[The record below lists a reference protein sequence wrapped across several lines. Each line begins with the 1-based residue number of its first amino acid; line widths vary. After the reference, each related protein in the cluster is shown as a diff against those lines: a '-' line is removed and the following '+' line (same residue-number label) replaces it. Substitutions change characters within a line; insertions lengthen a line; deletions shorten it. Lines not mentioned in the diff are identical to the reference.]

1 MKHILR
7 LGALAA
13 AVSLL
18 SACGGGSSG
27 APSPGDTCG
36 FSCNAT
42 SSFRF
47 EPQKARI
54 PANPE
59 TFDIEFPDSPYI
71 TQLTVRA
78 QRVDGSPVQ
87 ENTLITLSSSNTA
100 VAQVN
105 TTDLGIY
112 GARFNTACALTSGGL
127 AQFYVLSGTL
137 PGQVRLTASMVEP
150 FATGTVTVDAE
161 ERTLTCTQ
169 QVPAGGSRTVS
180 GEFIYTVDPAQ
191 SLPPRVEMR
200 PIRSTLPIN
209 SFGFTPFV
217 GSPFLTEVEVIRRR
231 VNGQIILSDNVALT
245 LTPTDTGAIS
255 FPNTGANTT
264 AFQTLVVGGNVP
276 VAGGR
281 GLFYAHSRDRAGS
294 FFITASAVDPDSGRP
309 LQVTREFRVQAAG
322 SPNPAEIRFITD
334 DTPVYIQ
341 GAGGATT
348 RQFQVLVTDGT
359 SAPVADA
366 NGVNNVLLEIATPG
380 AAGGEQVNA
389 VGATGAAEG
398 TSIRARTIN
407 GVLASVFRSGTRQG
421 SITLRA
427 TADRADNNVDNGIQN
442 PVSNTVTLI
451 VSDGRLFSIKLVRP
465 NDAVTTPPNPVNPD
479 ALNPVNPEAL
489 INRQAGTY
497 RMVVIAL
504 ATDRQGN
511 PVIPGTPLEFGLID
525 SPVVGYPD
533 LGQGEFVI
541 AGLDGDPQEGG
552 TLFTAPS
559 GNFQTGG
566 GGAGPGD
573 TLVVFGEQFAGNR
586 DLESARTVQSILSQS
601 SLRTTT
607 RFNFNDDT
615 GSTVNNGPVLPY
627 AIGRATIAN
636 IESNTVPPT
645 QQGVPTSTPVRV
657 NTNAQGLAQTFV
669 NYPISQLNRR
679 VIIWARGQG
688 DLVQG
693 SPELVTDVADL
704 VFAGFGLQPRL
715 VVTPRTIRG
724 NRVVDVDI
732 CVYDEINTPLP
743 AVIVNFSFQRLD
755 GSGTV
760 DGVPN
765 SGRVARA
772 TGTNGC
778 TVARVETRGLLSTST
793 QLTFDIRRPA
803 SDGQSSAPEPV
814 VVTIDA
820 SGTPILQAIPTELFG
835 NGGTVRLRLLGQE
848 GTPIQGVQIAGVCDA
863 PTLTTGTGATAAG
876 ATAVTPDPRISITV
890 PPGVTNAQ
898 GETTATIVS
907 NFDGF
912 GRFATAVCTFSVP
925 AGNAQAVQVTVRG
938 TNLCAQTPRPAA
950 CGALPTP

>member
-13 AVSLL
+13 AVGLL

-27 APSPGDTCG
+27 TPSPGDTCG
-36 FSCNAT
+36 FNCNAT

-78 QRVDGSPVQ
+78 TRSDGSPVP
-87 ENTLITLSSSNTA
+87 ENTLVTLSSSNTS

-112 GARFNTACALTSGGL
+112 GARFNTACALTAGGL
-127 AQFYVLSGTL
+127 AQFYVLSGTQ

-150 FATGTVTVDAE
+150 FATNSTVTVNVQQ
-161 ERTLTCTQ
+161 RTLTCQ
-169 QVPAGGSRTVS
+169 QTIPATGSRTVS
-180 GEFIYTVDPAQ
+180 GEFIYTIDPPQ
-191 SLPPRVEMR
+191 SLPPRIELR

-209 SFGFTPFV
+209 SFGFAPFV
-217 GSPFLTEVEVIRRR
+217 GSPFLTEVEVLRRR
-231 VNGQIILSDNVALT
+231 VNGQIILSDTVALT

-255 FPNTGANTT
+255 FPGT
-264 AFQTLVVGGNVP
+264 ATNADAFRTLVVGGNVA

-281 GLFYAHSRDRAGS
+281 GLFYAHARDKAGA
-294 FFITASAVDPDSGRP
+294 FFVTASAVDPDSGRP
-309 LQVTREFRVQAAG
+309 LQVTREFRVQAAT
-322 SPNPAEIRFITD
+322 SPNPAELRFLTD

-348 RQFQVLVTDGT
+348 RQFQVFVSDGSNNPVTD
-359 SAPVADA
+359 AA
-366 NGVNNVLLEIATPG
+366 GVNNVLLEIATPG
-380 AAGGEQVNA
+380 AAGGEQINA

-398 TSIRARTIN
+398 TSVRARTVN
-407 GVLASVFRSGTRQG
+407 GVLAAVFRSGTRQG
-421 SITLRA
+421 TITLRA
-427 TADRADNNVDNGIQN
+427 TADRADNNVDNGIQQ
-442 PVSNTVTLI
+442 PVSNTATLI
-451 VSDGRLFSIKLVRP
+451 VSDGRLFSITLVRP
-465 NDAVTTPPNPVNPD
+465 TDAVSNNELASPNPVSPD
-479 ALNPVNPEAL
+479 ALV
-489 INRQAGTY
+489 NRQAGTY
-497 RMVVIAL
+497 RMAVTAL

-525 SPVVGYPD
+525 SPITGYPD
-533 LGQGEFVI
+533 NGQGEFQI

-552 TLFTAPS
+552 TLFTAPT
-559 GNFQTGG
+559 GAFQTAGA
-566 GGAGPGD
+566 GAGPGD
-573 TLVVFGEQFAGNR
+573 TLVVFGQNVPGNR
-586 DLESARTVQSILSQS
+586 DLESARTVQSVLSQT
-601 SLRTTT
+601 SLRATT

-615 GSTVNNGPVLPY
+615 GQTVNFGPVLPY

-636 IESNTVPPT
+636 IESNTVPPS
-645 QQGVPTSTPVRV
+645 QQGAPTTVPVRV

-679 VIIWARGQG
+679 VIVWARGQG

-693 SPELVTDVADL
+693 SPELVTDVANL
-704 VFAGFGLQPRL
+704 VFAGFGTRVNL
-715 VVTPRTIRG
+715 VASPLSIRG
-724 NRVVDVDI
+724 NRIANVEI
-732 CVYDEINTPLP
+732 CAYDEINTPLP
-743 AVIVNFSFQRLD
+743 GVVVNFAFLRID

-760 DGVPN
+760 DGVAN
-765 SGRVARA
+765 SGRVERA

-778 TVARVETRGLLSTST
+778 TNARVETRGLLENTELVFRVRT
-793 QLTFDIRRPA
+793 VNP
-803 SDGQSSAPEPV
+803 SDGDDARVQIV
-814 VVTIDA
+814 VG
-820 SGTPILQAIPTELFG
+820 GTNVLQAIPTELFG

-848 GTPIQGVQIAGVCDA
+848 GTPIQGVQINGTCNPPGAA
-863 PTLTTGTGATAAG
+863 QTGTGATAAG
-876 ATAVTPDPRISITV
+876 PTAVSPDPRINITV
-890 PPGVTNAQ
+890 PPGVTNEQ

-912 GRFATAVCTFSVP
+912 GRFFTTTCSFSVP
-925 AGNAQAVQVTVRG
+925 SGTPSATVTIRG
-938 TNLCAQTPRPAA
+938 TNLCAQVPRPAA
-950 CGALPTP
+950 CGALPTTP

>member
-13 AVSLL
+13 AVGLL
-18 SACGGGSSG
+18 SACGGGSPG

-36 FSCNAT
+36 FNCNAT

-78 QRVDGSPVQ
+78 TRADGSPIP
-87 ENTLITLSSSNTA
+87 ENTLINLSSSNTA

-105 TTDLGIY
+105 TTDLGLY
-112 GARFNTACALTSGGL
+112 GARFNTACALSSGGL
-127 AQFYVLSGTL
+127 AQFYILSGTQ
-137 PGQVRLTASMVEP
+137 PGQVRLTASMAEP
-150 FATGTVTVDAE
+150 FRPGTVDVNVQQ
-161 ERTLTCTQ
+161 RTLRCQ
-169 QVPAGGSRTVS
+169 NEFNQAGTRTVS

-191 SLPPRVEMR
+191 SLPPRIEMR
-200 PIRSTLPIN
+200 SARASLPVN
-209 SFGFTPFV
+209 AFGFSPFV

-231 VNGQIILSDNVALT
+231 ANGQIILSDDVALT
-245 LTPTDTGAIS
+245 VTPTDTGAIS
-255 FPNTGANTT
+255 FPSTASNTA
-264 AFQTLVVGGNVP
+264 AFQTLVVGGSVG

-281 GLFYAHSRDRAGS
+281 GLFYAHSRNKAGP
-294 FFITASAVDPDSGRP
+294 FFVTASAVDPDSGRP
-309 LQVTREFRVQAAG
+309 LQVTREFRVEAAG
-322 SPNPAEIRFITD
+322 SPNPAELRFITD

-348 RQFQVLVTDGT
+348 RQFQVLVTDST
-359 SAPVADA
+359 SSPVADA
-366 NGVNNVLLEIATPG
+366 SGVNNVLLEIATPG

-398 TSIRARTIN
+398 TSIRARTVN
-407 GVLASVFRSGTRQG
+407 GVLAAVFRSGTRQG
-421 SITLRA
+421 TITLRA

-442 PVSNTVTLI
+442 PIANTATLI

-465 NDAVTTPPNPVNPD
+465 TNAVTNNEIASPNPVNPD
-479 ALNPVNPEAL
+479 AL

-497 RMVVIAL
+497 RMAVTAL

-525 SPVVGYPD
+525 SPIVGYPEA
-533 LGQGEFVI
+533 GQGEFSI

-552 TLFTAPS
+552 TLFTAPT
-559 GNFQTGG
+559 GRFQTAG

-573 TLVVFGEQFAGNR
+573 TLVVFGEEITGNR
-586 DLESARTVQSILSQS
+586 DLESARTVQSILSQT

-615 GSTVNNGPVLPY
+615 GTSVNNGPILPY

-645 QQGVPTSTPVRV
+645 QQGAATTAPVRV

-679 VIIWARGQG
+679 VVIWARGQG

-693 SPELVTDVADL
+693 SPELVTDVANL
-704 VFAGFGLQPRL
+704 VFAGFGTRVNL
-715 VVTPRTIRG
+715 VASPLSIRG
-724 NRVVDVDI
+724 NRIADVEL
-732 CVYDEINTPLP
+732 CAYDEINTPLP
-743 AVIVNFSFQRLD
+743 GVVVNFAFQRID

-760 DGVPN
+760 DGVAN
-765 SGRVARA
+765 SGRVERA

-778 TVARVETRGLLSTST
+778 TTARVETRGLLADSEV
-793 QLTFDIRRPA
+793 TFRVRTVNA
-803 SDGQSSAPEPV
+803 SDGDDARVQIV
-814 VVTIDA
+814 VG
-820 SGTPILQAIPTELFG
+820 GTNVLQAIPTELFG

-848 GTPIQGVQIAGVCDA
+848 GTPIQGVQINGVCGT
-863 PTLTTGTGATAAG
+863 PTIEQGSSSGGTTQ
-876 ATAVTPDPRISITV
+876 VVSPDPRINITV

-912 GRFATAVCTFSVP
+912 GRFALATCTFSVP
-925 AGNAQAVQVTVRG
+925 TGTPSAQVTIRG
-938 TNLCAQTPRPAA
+938 TNLCNQTPRPAQCPA
-950 CGALPTP
+950 PATTAAPRS